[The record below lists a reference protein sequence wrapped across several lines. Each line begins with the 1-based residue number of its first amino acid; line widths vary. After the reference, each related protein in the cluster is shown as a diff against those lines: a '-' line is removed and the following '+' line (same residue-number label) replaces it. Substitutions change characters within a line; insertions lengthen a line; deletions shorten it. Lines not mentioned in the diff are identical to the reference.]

1 MELLFNTNNTYCTTL
16 FWILLLS
23 HLFLTLSNMS
33 LVTIRYYYYSDYDD
47 DDDDYYTMKS
57 ERRGNGV
64 IPSKDYI

>member
-1 MELLFNTNNTYCTTL
+1 MYNI
-16 FWILLLS
+16 ILDSIIITSISLS
-23 HLFLTLSNMS
+23 LSNMS